1 LKAKT
6 ECNPTDS
13 LFKIIECG
21 YHPSLIKTYI
31 EQGADLS
38 APNEDKKKLMQ
49 IAGFNGYFDAIKLI
63 ADIKNTDSNDS
74 FRYRDALLYMM
85 NSISLIDN
93 AQYDCASSLLKAG
106 AWTNAFFLNTNDTA
120 LHRVVSSNKP
130 YLVSLLLSYGADTKA
145 KNTAGQ
151 TPKEINPACFNEGW
165 LINEYN
171 AFIPGILIALC
182 QGIRQNNHFVLKWLL
197 EGDLSST
204 LLNAIAGG
212 FIINKQHTIKNGMA
226 TLERTKITCLTEE
239 YNKPRFWGDIT
250 SIGRAVESQALVKN
264 LEQDKNSPDKVKQ
277 HIHSFFADKSLE
289 ECKKRSRLIDL
300 MKKYNCIDEE
310 SISRYKDDKE
320 IAEFQMM

>member
-1 LKAKT
+1 MKAKT

-38 APNEDKKKLMQ
+38 ARNE
-49 IAGFNGYFDAIKLI
+49 AGQTPMHLAGYNQNFNATKFI
-63 ADIKNTDSNDS
+63 ADIKNTNINDS
-74 FRYRDALLYMM
+74 FHYDAALLYVVGS
-85 NSISLIDN
+85 NKLIDN
-93 AQYDCASSLLKAG
+93 AKYDCASSLLKAS
-106 AWTNAFFLNTNDTA
+106 AKTTRTLINTGNTP
-120 LHRVVSSNKP
+120 LHEAVSRNKP
-130 YLVSLLLSYGADTKA
+130 HLVSLLLSYGADTKA

-151 TPKEINPACFNEGW
+151 TPKEINSACFNEGW

-204 LLNAIAGG
+204 LLDAIAGG
-212 FIINKQHTIKNGMA
+212 FIINKQHTIKHVMA

-250 SIGRAVESQALVKN
+250 SIGRTVESQALVKN
-264 LEQDKNSPDKVKQ
+264 LEQDNNSPDKVKQ
-277 HIHSFFADKSLE
+277 HIHSFFANKSLG
-289 ECKKRSRLIDL
+289 ECKKVSRLVDL
-300 MKKYNCIDEE
+300 MKKYNCIV
-310 SISRYKDDKE
+310 
-320 IAEFQMM
+320 